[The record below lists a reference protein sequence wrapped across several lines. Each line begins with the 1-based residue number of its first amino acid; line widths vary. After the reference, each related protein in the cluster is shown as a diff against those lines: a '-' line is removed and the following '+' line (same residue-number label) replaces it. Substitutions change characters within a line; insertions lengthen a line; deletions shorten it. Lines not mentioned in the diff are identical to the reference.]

1 MRTGEIVR
9 TEQWVFCHPADGREI
24 PVLMSSAPLRDHEGE
39 VAGGVAVFQD
49 ISVLKD
55 LEREKDDFLAS
66 AAHDLKNPLT
76 SIKGYAEL
84 LRRHIARSESPDR
97 ERVMGGLG
105 QILVSGQRM
114 SALIDQ
120 VLDLSRLQ
128 LGRPLELHRAPT
140 DMVALVRNV
149 ISTSD
154 QVTEQ
159 HRLTFC
165 CDLERLVGNWD
176 AARLERAVQNL
187 VSNAI
192 KFSPDGGEVAVCL
205 TREERR
211 EGDEAV
217 LTVRDQGLGIPAD
230 DLPRLFTR
238 FHRGGNVVG
247 KVAGT
252 GLGLA
257 SVRQVVEEH
266 GGRVTVES
274 TLGAGSTF
282 RLHLPLK
289 GEE

>member
-1 MRTGEIVR
+1 
-9 TEQWVFCHPADGREI
+9 
-24 PVLMSSAPLRDHEGE
+24 
-39 VAGGVAVFQD
+39 
-49 ISVLKD
+49 VLKD

-97 ERVMGGLG
+97 ERLMTGLG

-114 SALIDQ
+114 AVLIDQ

-128 LGRPLELHRAPT
+128 LGRPLELHRTLT
-140 DMVALVRNV
+140 DMVGLVQGV

-154 QVTEQ
+154 QVTEL
-159 HRLTFC
+159 HRLTFSC
-165 CDLERLVGNWD
+165 ELEELVGNWD
-176 AARLERAVQNL
+176 ATRLERAVQNL

-192 KFSPDGGEVAVCL
+192 KFSPDGGEVAVGL
-205 TREERR
+205 VREVTP
-211 EGDEAV
+211 EGDVAI
-217 LTVRDQGLGIPAD
+217 LTVRDQGVGIPAD
-230 DLPRLFTR
+230 DLPQLFTR
-238 FHRGGNVVG
+238 FYRGGNVVG

-266 GGRVTVES
+266 GGSVAVES
-274 TLGAGSTF
+274 SLGRGSTF
-282 RLHLPLK
+282 TVRLPLK
-289 GEE
+289 GEG